1 MAKVRTDKRLSGKQ
15 RQTRLMQVVGI
26 VITIIVI
33 ITFILQL
40 IH

>member
-1 MAKVRTDKRLSGKQ
+1 MAKVRTDRRLTPKQ
-15 RQTRLMQVVGI
+15 RQNRLMQVLGI